1 MTNTVYHFWRH
12 DDVWMAFDDAN
23 GTRLAVLE
31 MKTGP
36 IDQDVVLAIEDATE
50 CLAYSLFKAA
60 DYRVISSRLDHTT
73 GHNYM
78 DRRTEYDTQGVYEAY
93 VQDMNRRQGDVK

>member
-1 MTNTVYHFWRH
+1 MMNTVYHFWRH
-12 DDVWMAFDDAN
+12 DDVWMAFEDQD

-36 IDQDVVLAIEDATE
+36 IDQDIVLAIEDATE
-50 CLAYSLFKAA
+50 CLAYSLYKAA
-60 DYRVISSRLDHTT
+60 DYRIASSRIDHTT
-73 GHNYM
+73 GRNYM

-93 VQDMNRRQGDVK
+93 ISDMNRRQWDLK

>member
-1 MTNTVYHFWRH
+1 MINTVYHFWRH

-36 IDQDVVLAIEDATE
+36 VDQDIVLAIEDATE
-50 CLAYSLFKAA
+50 CLAYSLYKAG
-60 DYRVISSRLDHTT
+60 DYRVVSSRLDHTT
-73 GHNYM
+73 GRNYM

-93 VQDMNRRQGDVK
+93 VANMDRRAGDQK